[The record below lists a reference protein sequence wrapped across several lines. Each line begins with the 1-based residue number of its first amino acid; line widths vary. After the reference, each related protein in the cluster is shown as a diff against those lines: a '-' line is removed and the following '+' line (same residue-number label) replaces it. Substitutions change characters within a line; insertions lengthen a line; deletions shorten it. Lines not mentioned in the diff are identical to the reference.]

1 MNRPLL
7 LGSAHAEPQHAR
19 RTRLELLAV
28 GLALA
33 ALVLSP
39 IAAASGTAG
48 SSATTPAGAST
59 GVWAWG
65 AIEAVSDR
73 AIYLGAYTDSLN
85 LTSGNLSHSVG
96 VIGELSQAN
105 ASYLSYAVINATAPT
120 TTTRSI
126 ETAAI
131 SEANYTAIV
140 EINGTLPEV
149 GTYAPGDPVPLV
161 NTTGIY
167 YASILAVSFY
177 VGYANYTFS
186 NGTLALVNEHIA
198 ALEEVNETSILYHW
212 PGYVNDANGSTTVT
226 STTAGAVALAWVG
239 ESFAS
244 TFSPALPISESPLS
258 VGKNW
263 TATSK
268 ATIVG
273 WDAYKTASA
282 YRNGATNTS
291 SAYSGAVSLNTTA
304 TLGFTFKVTGTET
317 VVFPNG
323 TTATGYAVTAT
334 NNGTGS
340 SAYTLWDGLAV
351 LPASGG
357 PAPPALAPAAPGAD
371 VPYAAPGGP
380 SSTSIV
386 AGSGFPVATSASVSA
401 STVLSTA
408 PLPTSQAQQ
417 AISSAGVP
425 AAPVSAQAPT
435 VTNPPSLGISNPTS
449 GSSGTTPPSSNS
461 GSTPPTSSTPKSNP
475 PVSTTPAQRSNGLP
489 TLGVYW
495 LALAV
500 VAIGLAGLA
509 IQVARRRRSV

>member
-1 MNRPLL
+1 MNRQPLHC
-7 LGSAHAEPQHAR
+7 APAEPTNAR

-48 SSATTPAGAST
+48 ASAATPAGAST

-65 AIEAVSDR
+65 ALEEVSDR
-73 AIYLGAYTDSLN
+73 AIYFGAYTDSLN

-96 VIGELSQAN
+96 EIGELSQAN

-120 TTTRSI
+120 TTTRAI
-126 ETAAI
+126 ETAAV

-140 EINGTLPEV
+140 EINGTLPKV
-149 GTYAPGDPVPLV
+149 GVYAPGAPVELV

-167 YASILAVSFY
+167 YASILAVSLYIGF
-177 VGYANYTFS
+177 ANYTFA

-198 ALEEVNETSILYHW
+198 ALEEVNETTVLYDW

-226 STTAGAVALAWVG
+226 STTAGAVALDWVG

-263 TATSK
+263 TATAK

-291 SAYSGAVSLNTTA
+291 SAYSGVASLNTTA
-304 TLGFTFKVTGTET
+304 TLGFAFKVTGTET

-357 PAPPALAPAAPGAD
+357 PAPPALAPAAPKAD
-371 VPYAAPGGP
+371 VPYTTAGAP
-380 SSTSIV
+380 SSTSII
-386 AGSGFPVATSASVSA
+386 ASSGFPVATSAPVSA

-408 PLPTSQAQQ
+408 PLPTDQAQQ
-417 AISSAGVP
+417 AISSAGAP
-425 AAPVSAQAPT
+425 AAPVGAQAPT
-435 VTNPPSLGISNPTS
+435 VMNPPSLGVTNPTT
-449 GSSGTTPPSSNS
+449 GSSGTTPTNPNS
-461 GSTPPTSSTPKSNP
+461 GGTPPASGTPKSNP
-475 PVSTTPAQRSNGLP
+475 PVPSTPAKASTGLP
-489 TLGVYW
+489 ALGVYW

-500 VAIGLAGLA
+500 VAIGIAGLA
-509 IQVARRRRSV
+509 IQVARRRRNV